1 MPRRARH
8 PDAPA
13 PIQAR
18 SKQEGHPKL
27 ALIEGCKHSLDITIP
42 AEAMTAEIER
52 VTEKVRQ
59 KARLKGF
66 RPGKAPVSQ
75 IKSVFGGEIRQ
86 EALENLIPK
95 ALEAACEKENLRP
108 VSRPDIKNLHFH
120 DGESV
125 HFKAEFE
132 VSPEIE
138 LKELRGLTVEYAA
151 PEVTGEDVQKRLEEL
166 QESRAQFVNVDP
178 REVQDGDHCLVD
190 LASLSGMDGEPMKQE
205 SINIEVGGKDTFAA
219 FSEALRGAM
228 PGDDREAEVSYPE
241 DYGVEKLA
249 GKTVRFRITL
259 KTIRYKELPEL
270 NDDFAKDLGDFQSI
284 GEVREE
290 IRKGMHRE
298 REYVAQTE
306 AKNKL
311 VDQTVSLHDFP
322 VPEVYVEQQIETIV
336 QNQLRNL
343 QQQGIDASKIKLDW
357 NALKQS
363 QRDRAI
369 HDVKASMLLGKL
381 SSTEN
386 IGVTQDEMDAEVQ
399 RIARQRREPVAAVRM
414 NIEKDGTLNQIINR
428 IITEKTLNWLFE
440 NATKVAP
447 AAPAETPAE

>member
-1 MPRRARH
+1 VPF
-8 PDAPA
+8 
-13 PIQAR
+13 QAR
-18 SKQEGHPKL
+18 STQEGHPTL
-27 ALIEGCKHSLDITIP
+27 ALIEGCKHSLEITIP
-42 AEAMTAEIER
+42 ADAMAAEIER

-75 IKSVFGGEIRQ
+75 IKSVFGAEIRQ

-95 ALEAACEKENLRP
+95 VLEAACEKENLRP
-108 VSRPDIKNLHFH
+108 VSRPDIKDLHFH

-151 PEVTGEDVQKRLEEL
+151 PEVTDADIEKRLEEL
-166 QESRAQFVNVDP
+166 RDSRAQFVNVDP
-178 REVQDGDHCLVD
+178 REVQDGDHCMVD
-190 LASLSGMDGEPMKQE
+190 LASLSGLDGEPMKQE
-205 SINIEVGGKDTFAA
+205 GINIEVGGKDTFAA
-219 FSEALRGAM
+219 FTEALRGAI
-228 PGDDREAEVSYPE
+228 PGDEREAEVTYPE
-241 DYGVEKLA
+241 DYGVAKLA
-249 GKTVRFRITL
+249 GRSVRFRITL
-259 KTIRYKELPEL
+259 KAIRLKELPEL
-270 NDDFAKDLGDFQSI
+270 NDEFAKDLGDFQSLD
-284 GEVREE
+284 EVREE
-290 IRKGMHRE
+290 IRKGIHRD
-298 REYVAQTE
+298 REYLAQTE

-311 VDQTVSLHDFP
+311 VDQMVALHEFP
-322 VPEVYVEQQIETIV
+322 VPESYIEQQVETIV
-336 QNQLRNL
+336 ENQLRNL

-357 NALKQS
+357 NMLRQS

-369 HDVKASMLLGKL
+369 HDVRASMLLGKL
-381 SSTEN
+381 STAEN
-386 IGVTQDEMDAEVQ
+386 ISVTQDELDAEVQ

-414 NIEKDGTLNQIINR
+414 NLEKDGSLNRIINR

-447 AAPAETPAE
+447 APKPEAAAE